1 MEALTDKR
9 RQSGT
14 GLIAVTVGL
23 AGGVFLVDL
32 ILPLGVAEWVPYA
45 AIILLSLW
53 SPHRNFAVVLAGT
66 CTLLIILGFLYSPA
80 GGDSPRIDLFNR
92 SIGILVI
99 WVIGLLCVLR
109 LEAENALRKARDELE
124 IRVTER
130 TAELGRANQ
139 MKDEFLGFLSHEVK
153 TLLNIIRGYSQLLIN
168 KTLGDINQDQ
178 EKAIGKVMRNSDELL
193 TMIHGL
199 LDAERLEAG
208 AVTVESHEI
217 DLVHFLNE
225 LKATYDNPI
234 DKELR
239 LNWNYP
245 SNLPVMR
252 VDSEKLKHILRNLI
266 NNAVQYTEK
275 GDVTVSARYWM
286 GAKRVEFNVVDT
298 GIGIREDDLPYIF
311 EMFHQGKGDR
321 SRRPG
326 DVGLGLYIVK
336 KLTELLGG
344 KIEVDSKPGKG
355 STFRFSVP
363 CEK

>member
-80 GGDSPRIDLFNR
+80 GDDSPRIDLFNR

-344 KIEVDSKPGKG
+344 KIEVDSKPGRG
-355 STFRFSVP
+355 SIFRFSVP